1 MFNILLLEDEKDLGL
16 TIAENL
22 STESQKCSL
31 FRSCFEVMTEI
42 STNSFD
48 IYILDINLGDG
59 NGLDVAEEILKKFP
73 SSPII
78 FFSATSDPE
87 LRLRGLELGAFDFIN
102 KPFTLK
108 ELQIKVDR
116 IKKELVLLKN
126 QSSIIEFGP
135 LKVDFSKFLITD
147 ALGTTTTLTHKECAI
162 LKIFIDNLDHV
173 ISRDQIL
180 DKVWGQDS
188 FPTLRTIDNY
198 IVNLRKWCDS
208 SPDEI
213 LKIQSIRGIGYKMTS
228 KGKI

>member
-1 MFNILLLEDEKDLGL
+1 MFNILILEDEKDLGL

-22 STESQKCSL
+22 TTEAQKCFL
-31 FRSCFEVMTEI
+31 FQSCLEVI
-42 STNSFD
+42 KDINNKQYD
-48 IYILDINLGDG
+48 IYIFDINLGDG
-59 NGLDVAEEILKKFP
+59 NGLDVADKILKKFP

-78 FFSATSDPE
+78 FFSAISDPE

-126 QSSIIEFGP
+126 QSSIMEFGP
-135 LKVDFSKFLITD
+135 LKVDFSKFEITD
-147 ALGTTTTLTHKECAI
+147 ARGAIITLTHKECAI
-162 LKIFIDNLDHV
+162 LKMFIDNLNYV

-208 SPDEI
+208 CPNEI
-213 LKIQSIRGIGYKMTS
+213 LKIQSIRGIGYKMSS